1 MINIWNKWDLF
12 CKNRENGERKRICFN
27 STWNNNTFERNF
39 SIFTRNPTSSTSIVQ
54 QKSSWKKF
62 EQNETRLLFILV
74 VYWVNRRFYF
84 KPIPSAQREHIPFH
98 FISFHWFHFYI
109 ISFSCSSSN
118 VISFGEAVY
127 EGLFTVRYAYQNNRS
142 CEWPRM
148 REPIPLLH
156 KFTTKILKSIRW
168 KKLLLS
174 YNNNKLELATPYDY
188 KSKFV
193 QQKHFSISKNWRCT
207 ATVLY
212 CYSIIISNS
221 SNYITQHMYD
231 TWSLNRLPLKGERI
245 K

>member
-1 MINIWNKWDLF
+1 MNSNGGNDNKKANLSNFFFFKVLKISKMEGHWNLRLPKVLGMLL
-12 CKNRENGERKRICFN
+12 KNRKHIEKTQSKINAI
-27 STWNNNTFERNF
+27 NTKLQTATNRLHALQAKEEINARFLWF
-39 SIFTRNPTSSTSIVQ
+39 LLCSILQHNPASNQSFRAA
-54 QKSSWKKF
+54 KLKK
-62 EQNETRLLFILV
+62 
-74 VYWVNRRFYF
+74 
-84 KPIPSAQREHIPFH
+84 K
-98 FISFHWFHFYI
+98 I
-109 ISFSCSSSN
+109 IKQF
-118 VISFGEAVY
+118 
-127 EGLFTVRYAYQNNRS
+127 
-142 CEWPRM
+142 
-148 REPIPLLH
+148 PLLH

-207 ATVLY
+207 ATALY